1 MNNPALD
8 RMFTYDRYP
17 RTQKYDLKWVLDNHI
32 GSHCLLLM
40 EALSQVM
47 DLRPGMR
54 VLDMGCG
61 KAITSIFLAKEFGV
75 QVWAN
80 DLWVGPDDNWQRICE
95 AGVEDKVFPIH
106 AEAHSLPYAK
116 GFFDA
121 IVSVNSLHFFATD
134 DIYLSKHFVRLV
146 KPGGQIGS
154 ILPGVY
160 HELTDGVPDYL
171 EPYWDPEF
179 WSYHSAAWW
188 RDHWLKTGEA
198 RVELADGLAE
208 TDGRDIFVNWGVAV
222 DNPQPNLLTVD
233 NGRNFTF
240 IRVVARR
247 TDLRQV

>member
-1 MNNPALD
+1 MDQETLK
-8 RMFTYDRYP
+8 RMFAYDRYP
-17 RTQKYDLKWVLDNHI
+17 RTQKYDLKWVMENHI

-40 EALSQVM
+40 EALSQAM

-80 DLWVGPDDNWQRICE
+80 DLWISPTENWERISE
-95 AGVEDKVFPIH
+95 AGVAGQVFPIY
-106 AEAHSLPYAK
+106 AEAHALPYAE

-121 IVSVNSLHFFATD
+121 IVSVNSLQFFATD
-134 DIYLSKHFVRLV
+134 DIYLSKHFVHLV

-154 ILPGVY
+154 VLPGVY
-160 HELTDGVPDYL
+160 HELESGVPDYL
-171 EPYWDPEF
+171 KPYWDPEF

-188 RDHWLKTGEA
+188 RNHWLKTGEA
-198 RVELADGLAE
+198 RVETADNLPE
-208 TDGRDIFVNWGVAV
+208 QDGCEIFANWGIALGK
-222 DNPQPNLLTVD
+222 PTPSLLSVD

-247 TDLRQV
+247 SQSSE

>member
-1 MNNPALD
+1 MNDSALE
-8 RMFTYDRYP
+8 RMFKYDRYP
-17 RTQKYDLKWVLDNHI
+17 RTQNYDLKWVMENHI

-80 DLWVGPDDNWQRICE
+80 DLWISADDNWQRICE
-95 AGVEDKVFPIH
+95 AGVADRVFPIH

-121 IVSVNSLHFFATD
+121 IVSVNSLQFFATAD
-134 DIYLSKHFVRLV
+134 TYLSNHFVGLV

-154 ILPGVY
+154 ILPGLY
-160 HELTDGVPDYL
+160 HELDDGVPDYL
-171 EPYWDPEF
+171 KPYWGLEF

-188 RDHWLKTGEA
+188 RKHWLKTGEV
-198 RVELADGLAE
+198 RVELADCLPE
-208 TDGRDIFVNWGVAV
+208 RDGRDIFANWGIAV
-222 DNPQPNLLTVD
+222 GDPTPNVISVD
-233 NGRNFTF
+233 NGRNVTF

-247 TDLRQV
+247 NES